1 MFSSAVHHFGVRNS
15 ALVPRTDGLGQ
26 PPLTV
31 GPPHGLGYQVYQRI
45 LATRATAVTLSATEV
60 ETGRN
65 MNKSKLNLFSE
76 QTRVRDPLSQNHR
89 ECVGTLGSQGSAV
102 DQRAAPVFQV
112 RRCEVRAQRFAY
124 QPSGPGSLA
133 RYSGEFRVL
142 HADLWVTLYGPSCID
157 GLLGARRPRIAAA
170 FRMHRGSGNH
180 L

>member
-76 QTRVRDPLSQNHR
+76 QTRVRDQ
-89 ECVGTLGSQGSAV
+89 
-102 DQRAAPVFQV
+102 
-112 RRCEVRAQRFAY
+112 
-124 QPSGPGSLA
+124 
-133 RYSGEFRVL
+133 FR
-142 HADLWVTLYGPSCID
+142 TS
-157 GLLGARRPRIAAA
+157 
-170 FRMHRGSGNH
+170 
-180 L
+180 